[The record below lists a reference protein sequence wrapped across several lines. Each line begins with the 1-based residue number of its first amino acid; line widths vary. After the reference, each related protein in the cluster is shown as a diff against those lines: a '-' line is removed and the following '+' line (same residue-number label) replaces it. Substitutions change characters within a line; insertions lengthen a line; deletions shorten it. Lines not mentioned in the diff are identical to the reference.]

1 MKVRELMT
9 RNPVHIAPQ
18 TAVAEIAHVLIEH
31 KINGVPVI
39 DAEGHLL
46 GIVTGGDL
54 VHRAADERL
63 EPRESVWKEN
73 FYHSVFRR
81 HKPEQDKAEG
91 SNAEQIMT
99 HDVLTVTPDSD
110 IIAAARL
117 LADHNIKSLP
127 VLEDAKLLGMISRFD
142 LLKCLA
148 DNPDGFNPMSRD

>member
-73 FYHSVFRR
+73 FYYSVFRR

-91 SNAEQIMT
+91 NTAGQVMT
-99 HDVLTVTPDSD
+99 REALTVTPESNVTV
-110 IIAAARL
+110 AARL

-127 VLEDAKLLGMISRFD
+127 VIEDARLIGMISRFD